1 MFLDRIISALRRA
14 AGLSP
19 AQFDSGAGAP
29 QRDAEGAVVT
39 TVNATI
45 GASPEIV
52 RRLIDPSGDGHR
64 WGLRGDKVEAVDR
77 ARGLYRLTDKRMPDE
92 PFLIQ
97 IEAATG
103 PDVVATTVFGD
114 GGAPIGAVVKSSSR
128 YEIAPAPGGSVV
140 TLTERTFFLDAL
152 CDRQVKQHAHM
163 MASGVK
169 IDLFRLK
176 EEAENIAAGRTVK
189 RA

>member
-1 MFLDRIISALRRA
+1 M
-14 AGLSP
+14 
-19 AQFDSGAGAP
+19 
-29 QRDAEGAVVT
+29 
-39 TVNATI
+39 
-45 GASPEIV
+45 
-52 RRLIDPSGDGHR
+52 
-64 WGLRGDKVEAVDR
+64 
-77 ARGLYRLTDKRMPDE
+77 
-92 PFLIQ
+92 
-97 IEAATG
+97 
-103 PDVVATTVFGD
+103 
-114 GGAPIGAVVKSSSR
+114 
-128 YEIAPAPGGSVV
+128 

>member
-1 MFLDRIISALRRA
+1 MFLDRIIAGLKRA
-14 AGLSP
+14 AGLTP
-19 AQFDSGAGAP
+19 AHFDSGAAAP
-29 QRDAEGAVVT
+29 AREADGAVVT
-39 TVNATI
+39 TAR
-45 GASPEIV
+45 AAMAAAPEIV
-52 RRLIDPSGDGHR
+52 RRLVDPSAEGHR

-77 ARGLYRLTDKRMPDE
+77 VRGLYRLTDRRMPDE

-103 PDVVATTVFGD
+103 PGVVATTVFGD

-128 YEIAPAPGGSVV
+128 YEIAPAPGGSDV
-140 TLTERTFFLDAL
+140 TLTERTWFVDGLP
-152 CDRQVKQHAHM
+152 DRQLKHHAHM
-163 MASGVK
+163 MASGVR

-176 EEAENIAAGRTVK
+176 EEAENAAAGRAVK